1 MEAWLRAAWRRSS
14 GFFPLR
20 PALCWSAPLFLPLTL
35 LFAAIS
41 ALRRFGYRAGWLR
54 SITLPVPVIV
64 VGNITVGGAGKTP
77 LVLALAE
84 SLRQAGRRPGI
95 VSRGYGR
102 QSDEP
107 QPVFPSSSPAEVGD
121 EPVLLATRSGVPVWV
136 GRDRAA
142 AGAALLAA
150 HPQVDLL
157 LCDDGL
163 QHYRLRRD
171 VEIAVFDG
179 RGVGNGFLLP
189 LGPLRE
195 PLSRLGSVDAIVF
208 NSVTDPF
215 ALPGSAPVFA
225 MRLAAGNFYRLGD
238 PATRATA
245 AELTGKKL
253 HAVAG
258 MGDPERFFR
267 SLAQLGLQ
275 FTSHPFPDHHA
286 YQIADL
292 KFPSGEVVLM
302 TEKDGVKCATFNLPD
317 AWVLPVTAQLPP
329 ALNELLL
336 EKLKNGRQ
344 TS

>member
-1 MEAWLRAAWRRSS
+1 VLLLLVP
-14 GFFPLR
+14 F
-20 PALCWSAPLFLPLTL
+20 TL
-35 LFAAIS
+35 LFACLA
-41 ALRRFGYRAGWLR
+41 ALRRFGYRAGLLR
-54 SITLPVPVIV
+54 SIALPVPVIV

-84 SLRQAGRRPGI
+84 SLHAAGRRVGI
-95 VSRGYGR
+95 VSRGYCS
-102 QSDEP
+102 QTDAP
-107 QPVFPSSSPAEVGD
+107 QAVFPHSSPDEVGD
-121 EPVLLATRSGVPVWV
+121 EPVLLATKSGVPVWV

-150 HPQVDLL
+150 HPEVDLL

-179 RGVGNGFLLP
+179 RGVGNGYLLP

-195 PLSRLGSVDAIVF
+195 PLSRLVGVDAIVF
-208 NSVTDPF
+208 NSVSEPF
-215 ALPGSAPVFA
+215 ALDAAPNFN
-225 MRLAAGNFYRLGD
+225 MQLAPTDFYRLGN
-238 PATRATA
+238 PALRTTA
-245 AELTGKKL
+245 AALTGKKL

-258 MGDPERFFR
+258 IGDPSRFFR
-267 SLAQLGLQ
+267 SLAQLGLA
-275 FTSHPFPDHHA
+275 FEPHPFPDHHP
-286 YQIADL
+286 YQPADL
-292 KFPSGEVVLM
+292 AFPSGEVILM

-329 ALNELLL
+329 ALTELLL

>member
-1 MEAWLRAAWRRSS
+1 MRAWLLAAWCRREGAFS
-14 GFFPLR
+14 FY
-20 PALCWSAPLFLPLTL
+20 PALLLLAPFAL
-35 LFAAIS
+35 LFSFLS
-41 ALRRFGYRAGWLR
+41 ALRRFAYRIGLQGSVA
-54 SITLPVPVIV
+54 LPVPVMVI
-64 VGNITVGGAGKTP
+64 GNITAGGAGKTP

-84 SLRQAGRRPGI
+84 SLHQAGWRPGI

-102 QSDEP
+102 KDDAP
-107 QPVFPSSSPAEVGD
+107 QAVFPYSSPAEVGD
-121 EPVLLATRSGVPVWV
+121 EPVLLATRSGIPVWV

-179 RGVGNGFLLP
+179 RGVGNGHLLP

-195 PLSRLGSVDAIVF
+195 PRSRLRGVDAIVF
-208 NSVTDPF
+208 NSVTEPI
-215 ALPGSAPVFA
+215 ALPGNAPTFD
-225 MRLAAGNFYRLGD
+225 MHLTAGDFYRLGNS
-238 PATRATA
+238 ALCANA
-245 AELTGKKL
+245 ADFAGKKL

-258 MGDPERFFR
+258 IGDPERFFR
-267 SLAQLGLQ
+267 SLKRLGLQ
-275 FTSHPFPDHHA
+275 FEPHPFPDHHP
-286 YQIADL
+286 YRKSDL
-292 KFPSGEVVLM
+292 GFPPGEVVLM

-329 ALNELLL
+329 ALTELLL

-344 TS
+344 TA